1 MRSSAVV
8 RMLSASAVAVGSPG
22 IARAASALGLQTCIA
37 EEPSQ
42 FDARLLK
49 GAGFLVLDPRM
60 SSNILANIISTAC
73 AHSTPPRILLEPSD
87 PAVATS
93 VVESGVLDAIA
104 VAKPD
109 REELFALARAIR
121 SAAGIV
127 EEFEQNSS
135 VTSTMVAD
143 ENEDNEARAPAQVA
157 STDTA
162 MRTPLNTWADLN
174 AALQPESKT
183 PVPITAAST
192 TRDSSAAATTAADP
206 SEAASIK
213 VDDGDDEANPL
224 DYSLLVAAQTVLSAM
239 VRPPSP
245 HEGGT
250 SVVLRAASEHG
261 ADAAVRACALA
272 LNACDLKPC
281 RPRGATVDGRRH
293 VLVML
298 GRSGVLWL
306 SAPPLASHMLA
317 DLLLALPFFRAAALP
332 LLHFDFRLVPAPQ
345 QSAPLSAAAVM
356 TAADATTRDSA
367 NDAFAGALLAA
378 LSRSGGA
385 GMAQALRAGM
395 SASRVVAEAG
405 AAGLNWA
412 DVTAGLADVESV
424 DDDYDDAP
432 TTLSSGTNST

>member
-49 GAGFLVLDPRM
+49 GAGFLVLDARM

-93 VVESGVLDAIA
+93 VVKSGVLDAIA
-104 VAKPD
+104 VVKPD

-206 SEAASIK
+206 SEAASIE

-245 HEGGT
+245 REGGT

-298 GRSGVLWL
+298 GRGGVLWL

-345 QSAPLSAAAVM
+345 QSALSAAAVM

-395 SASRVVAEAG
+395 SASRVAVAE
-405 AAGLNWA
+405 AGLNWA

-424 DDDYDDAP
+424 DDDYDDPP